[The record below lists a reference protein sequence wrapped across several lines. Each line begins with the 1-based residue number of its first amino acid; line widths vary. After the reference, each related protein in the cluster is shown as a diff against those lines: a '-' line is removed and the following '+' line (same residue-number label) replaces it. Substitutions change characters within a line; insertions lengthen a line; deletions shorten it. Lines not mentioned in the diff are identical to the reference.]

1 MIYIYNVIVARLIK
15 NPSNSSFQEHSHH
28 EPVSL
33 ECDSTYQQVVYL
45 LGRMSDY
52 SEKELLEIDFMIDK
66 LENKIDILERKIG
79 I

>member
-1 MIYIYNVIVARLIK
+1 
-15 NPSNSSFQEHSHH
+15 
-28 EPVSL
+28 
-33 ECDSTYQQVVYL
+33 
-45 LGRMSDY
+45 MSDY